1 VFGRVGVSRVG
12 VVPNGGRGRLRANVF
27 DPEGQND
34 RSLAVY
40 CQGPVH
46 NRIRPVGCGMIWV
59 GRSPYNPRLNKD
71 GLPTSR
77 PVVNHGAQNHTIPP
91 GRIVYGHTFL
101 AVNRQATIIQ
111 SLRDEIRPVDA

>member
-1 VFGRVGVSRVG
+1 MG
-12 VVPNGGRGRLRANVF
+12 VVDCAPTSFVPAGL
-27 DPEGQND
+27 ND

-40 CQGPVH
+40 CRGPVH